1 MLSSE
6 HHSKLNPSGQT
17 VTLHLQTQSLSCHM
31 ENTKA
36 EGDALPDATEEP
48 GFRHVLTT
56 DGQECAKSSFFNTD
70 SHSQCI
76 LVQLVPLS
84 HWLTGIGTAD
94 GMNTKNSGGQHCPMR
109 TQAAKHMVCMKSELS
124 LEERRWTIVFPVL
137 LRINKNTHSQNWIL
151 YLWSQTYGFLLI
163 TVNHQTA
170 TKVKRDL

>member
-84 HWLTGIGTAD
+84 H
-94 GMNTKNSGGQHCPMR
+94 
-109 TQAAKHMVCMKSELS
+109 
-124 LEERRWTIVFPVL
+124 
-137 LRINKNTHSQNWIL
+137 
-151 YLWSQTYGFLLI
+151 
-163 TVNHQTA
+163 
-170 TKVKRDL
+170 